1 MRTATLILVSF
12 VAFAYAANAQKF
24 SLLPQVG
31 FENSK
36 TTIRYNDLN
45 SFSPLGGVKFSPQA
59 SLRLDYR
66 SKQGHGAF
74 LGVATSRS
82 LVSFSFADPEIAMN
96 NYTATMGDMQL
107 RLEGGYQFSS
117 KPIYFNKNKTNQP
130 SAAKPKQKQEGKKDC
145 SSYSARSQCSKN
157 YSSSNR
163 YSGKAN
169 KVKPQAQNRNKGT
182 WVRIQ
187 PSVGMA
193 YIPSVKTDVIAKTQ
207 GGQTL
212 HEYRAGNWNTA
223 LITGAGFEFGR
234 NNTRQF
240 TVSVNY
246 LKGIGNLNT
255 ETISTASGTKTV
267 TTTLQSAVSGWNMK
281 VGIPFT
287 LGGKKPA
294 IKTKTEKKTQE
305 PKRNCG
311 QYRIIYRCNKMN

>member
-59 SLRLDYR
+59 SLRLNYK
-66 SKQGHGAF
+66 SKLGHGFF
-74 LGVATSRS
+74 LGAATSRS
-82 LVSFSFADPEIAMN
+82 LVSFSFANAENGMN
-96 NYTATMGDMQL
+96 NYTATTGDMQL

-117 KPIYFNKNKTNQP
+117 KPIFFNRNKSKQP
-130 SAAKPKQKQEGKKDC
+130 TAAKPEQKKAGKTDC
-145 SSYSARSQCSKN
+145 SSYSARSQCTKKYN
-157 YSSSNR
+157 SSSC
-163 YSGKAN
+163 SDAKKTKSQVQN
-169 KVKPQAQNRNKGT
+169 KNKGM

-193 YIPSVKTDVIAKTQ
+193 YIPSGKTDVIAKTQ

-212 HEYRAGNWNTA
+212 YEYRAGNWNTA

-246 LKGIGNLNT
+246 LKSIGNLNT
-255 ETISTASGTKTV
+255 ETISTSSGTKTV

-305 PKRNCG
+305 SKRNCG